1 MLLLSKKEEREEWDQ
16 IKIKSAKEKIKR
28 RESSHMLCNI
38 KCCSGVFSWFIF
50 ILLKISA
57 EGGKFESTTQSF
69 MNGRHFHSWSIS
81 QIAYQKNL
89 SNVFHYLIIIG
100 VT

>member
-1 MLLLSKKEEREEWDQ
+1 MLLLSKKEEKEEWDQ

-50 ILLKISA
+50 IVPKISA
-57 EGGKFESTTQSF
+57 EGGKFECTTQCV
-69 MNGRHFHSWSIS
+69 MNGRQFHSWSIS
-81 QIAYQKNL
+81 PIAYKNAL
-89 SNVFHYLIIIG
+89 SNW
-100 VT
+100 

>member
-1 MLLLSKKEEREEWDQ
+1 MGQNENKIGERE
-16 IKIKSAKEKIKR
+16 IKR

-57 EGGKFESTTQSF
+57 EGGKFESTAKCF
-69 MNGRHFHSWSIS
+69 MNGRQFHAWSIS
-81 QIAYQKNL
+81 QIEFQNTL
-89 SNVFHYLIIIG
+89 
-100 VT
+100 

>member
-1 MLLLSKKEEREEWDQ
+1 MLLLSKKEEKEEWD
-16 IKIKSAKEKIKR
+16 KIERKSTKEKIKR

-57 EGGKFESTTQSF
+57 EGGKFESATQCF
-69 MNGRHFHSWSIS
+69 MNGRQFHSWPLS
-81 QIAYQKNL
+81 QIEYQNAL
-89 SNVFHYLIIIG
+89 SNW
-100 VT
+100 

>member
-1 MLLLSKKEEREEWDQ
+1 MLLLSKKEEKEEWDQ
-16 IKIKSAKEKIKR
+16 MKIKSAKEKIKR

-57 EGGKFESTTQSF
+57 EGGKFESTTQCF
-69 MNGRHFHSWSIS
+69 MNGRHFHYWSIS
-81 QIAYQKNL
+81 QIAYQNAL
-89 SNVFHYLIIIG
+89 SSWQPLMFLII
-100 VT
+100 